1 MKDFAQELL
10 ELANPGYDLLDPASA
25 PVNVYQEAGEP
36 YGFVS
41 PQLSADALSQF
52 DSFAIP
58 GEWSLTPKHSTA
70 SISEWRQAAR
80 VMEANLSNGLVWL
93 YEEDDNTPI
102 SPEMYHSL
110 FNSAIDHLNSQQPVM
125 SLTEVLTRFDSWA
138 GTPMDILSP
147 YGDFDFGHNIFG
159 DGFEVNVPIS
169 ISSENEEIVVRANI
183 PWMKH
188 NRIDSRDLYPSQLN
202 LKSVLSL
209 LPVRV
214 NSQEMKVSF
223 ENGEFKLEMP
233 RAEEDQSHK
242 KAL

>member
-1 MKDFAQELL
+1 MKDFAKELL

-25 PVNVYQEAGEP
+25 VDVYQEVREP

-41 PQLSADALSQF
+41 PQLSSDELSQF

-58 GEWSLTPKHSTA
+58 GELSLTQKHSA
-70 SISEWRQAAR
+70 VSISEWRQAAR

-93 YEEDDNTPI
+93 YDEDDNTPI
-102 SPEMYHSL
+102 SPEMYQSL
-110 FNSAIDHLNSQQPVM
+110 FSSAIDHLNSQQPGI
-125 SLTEVLTRFDSWA
+125 SLTELLARFDSWA

-188 NRIDSRDLYPSQLN
+188 NRIDSRDLYPSELN

-233 RAEEDQSHK
+233 RVEEAQLHK
-242 KAL
+242 RAL

>member
-1 MKDFAQELL
+1 MKDFAKDLL

-25 PVNVYQEAGEP
+25 LDVYQEVRETYA
-36 YGFVS
+36 FVS
-41 PQLSADALSQF
+41 PQLSSDELSQF

-58 GEWSLTPKHSTA
+58 GELSLKPKRSA
-70 SISEWRQAAR
+70 SNSVWRHVAR
-80 VMEANLSNGLVWL
+80 VMEANLSNGMVWL
-93 YEEDDNTPI
+93 YDEDDDTPI
-102 SPEMYHSL
+102 SPEMYQSL
-110 FNSAIDHLNSQQPVM
+110 FNSAIDHLNSQQPDI
-125 SLTEVLTRFDSWA
+125 SFTELLNRFDSWA

-188 NRIDSRDLYPSQLN
+188 DRIDSRDLYPSELN

-214 NSQEMKVSF
+214 NSKEMKVSF

-233 RAEEDQSHK
+233 RVEEAQSHK
-242 KAL
+242 RAL